1 MEMSERKIHQP
12 KYITS
17 QQGMGLPNT
26 TKSAELIDANTLV
39 TTEIWNEMDKPWT
52 QSGITTANKGYKWIT
67 KWEVGKNYVITGN
80 IDDKGNLLSYY
91 CDICSSVERNGDN
104 FSFTDWYL
112 DVFLPVGG
120 VPEILDEE
128 ELEEALV
135 AGYLTNEQA
144 NTAKVTAD
152 KVVSLLKS
160 GELLIGFPPTRE

>member
-1 MEMSERKIHQP
+1 MSERKIHQP

-120 VPEILDEE
+120 VP
-128 ELEEALV
+128 
-135 AGYLTNEQA
+135 
-144 NTAKVTAD
+144 VTAD